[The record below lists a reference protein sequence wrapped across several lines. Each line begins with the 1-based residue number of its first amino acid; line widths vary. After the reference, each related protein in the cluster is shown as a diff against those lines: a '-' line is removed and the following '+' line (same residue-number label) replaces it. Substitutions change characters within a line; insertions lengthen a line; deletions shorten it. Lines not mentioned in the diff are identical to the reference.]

1 MLTPKTK
8 IRSGNPAAPTI
19 PMGVAPDP
27 TLKPLEP
34 APELASDPAPVDDTP
49 VVVDDTMPP
58 VEADPPETAQPPPV
72 DLLAGLVEQ
81 VGSQV
86 WERMAGHVAALL
98 SQATAD
104 ARAEAE
110 RSTAELRAEVA
121 KAQAGDDRPT
131 VRFVAAKG
139 WQPVPPRPDS
149 DGTIILY
156 HSTDPADGTSAEVT
170 LSSAGQRVV
179 NLGYRVELP
188 PGWVADVTVEGVAGQ
203 RFQVALL
210 SGETA
215 PSGSL
220 KLALRTNNPAAR
232 RVSAGSELAR
242 LHLRRATPADV
253 VFVDA
258 HGHASKA

>member
-19 PMGVAPDP
+19 PMDVAPDP

-34 APELASDPAPVDDTP
+34 APELVSDPAPVDDTP
-49 VVVDDTMPP
+49 AVVDDALPA
-58 VEADPPETAQPPPV
+58 VEAEPPETAQPPPV
-72 DLLAGLVEQ
+72 DLAGLVEH

-86 WERMAGHVAALL
+86 WERMAAHLAALIV
-98 SQATAD
+98 QTTDD
-104 ARAEAE
+104 ARAA
-110 RSTAELRAEVA
+110 AAAAVDALRA
-121 KAQAGDDRPT
+121 QLQPDGDRPT

-170 LSSAGQRVV
+170 LSSAGVRVV
-179 NLGYRVELP
+179 SLGYRVELP

-258 HGHASKA
+258 HGHASRL